1 MCPTCEGAGRFI
13 VMKAA
18 AFKVRPDLSE
28 APVPTECPTCDGEGW
43 LDGFTPPT

>member
-18 AFKVRPDLSE
+18 SFKVRPDLSE

-43 LDGFTPPT
+43 LEGSTPPI